1 MIPNLHELPPLTEE
15 EHPFRKLLRPL
26 LGGLF
31 MLSLLG
37 GLLWLYTTAI
47 RQGANQEVNVMGGLR
62 SVAQDIWTTGTAP
75 EVRVPDPDLITE
87 MARLRGKVTTGTE
100 ILVLPAENRLG
111 QPRATHELAYLSKGR
126 MIITIRIFLDE
137 TGGSLICCPTRQA
150 WNLRMPPSC
159 PDSGAAGEPGGTG
172 EVGGKT
178 TGKNT

>member
-1 MIPNLHELPPLTEE
+1 MIPNLNELPPLTEE

-47 RQGANQEVNVMGGLR
+47 RQGANEEVNVMGGLR

-75 EVRVPDPDLITE
+75 EVRVPDPDLIAE

-137 TGGSLICCPTRQA
+137 TGGKLDLLSYQTGLEFADAT
-150 WNLRMPPSC
+150 LMP
-159 PDSGAAGEPGGTG
+159 
-172 EVGGKT
+172 
-178 TGKNT
+178 